1 MTDECKT
8 TECSSKQNTECE
20 TEKEECKTVT
30 SHKCDC

>member
-8 TECSSKQNTECE
+8 TECSTKQDTECKE
-20 TEKEECKTVT
+20 TKEECKTES